1 VHVVVAEEGVLAGS
15 RSLAVLA
22 EAATSCV
29 IQSDVGQLG
38 GQHCRCRGNM
48 CVKMSLSPRRE
59 VLQEAAPWH
68 VALCVAVEKARG
80 IAYGLI
86 ASQEFLC
93 VEILER
99 GFPPREPLKVP

>member
-1 VHVVVAEEGVLAGS
+1 VHVVVAEEGVLGS

-38 GQHCRCRGNM
+38 GQHCRRRGNI
-48 CVKMSLSPRRE
+48 CVKMSSSPRRE

-80 IAYGLI
+80 IACGCI
-86 ASQEFLC
+86 TSQ
-93 VEILER
+93 
-99 GFPPREPLKVP
+99 